1 MLLTVSCATIIKN
14 VLQPIPV
21 RRVILIEPVVNAMD
35 VFVRTVGVSAQLPET
50 RGRLREGRMSAAVPR
65 STEEDAVQH
74 GQPSEAGRHL
84 SF

>member
-1 MLLTVSCATIIKN
+1 MN
-14 VLQPIPV
+14 V
-21 RRVILIEPVVNAMD
+21 MD

-65 STEEDAVQH
+65 STEENAVQH